1 MRFDIKKSFWLKE
14 IVLEY
19 KKIGCSAYNRRM
31 IFFKNGA
38 SGRTRTACLLLR
50 RKSLYPDE
58 LRLHCDFY
66 KIKSGK
72 LQDIFIGATSQ
83 IITLITKNIGAL
95 FVFATQKRRDDFAK
109 HYVCA
114 SFSSFVR
121 LRLPAYFRLPL
132 IRRQTHSCAFS
143 PRRNT
148 PTKKTSTKEVSFI
161 GAPGGTRT
169 HNLLIRSQMLY
180 PIKLRAHRF

>member
-72 LQDIFIGATSQ
+72 LQVIFIGATSQ

-95 FVFATQKRRDDFAK
+95 FIFAMSSVLLRKFRDTIAQQLRFGHVSTKFAFATA
-109 HYVCA
+109 
-114 SFSSFVR
+114 
-121 LRLPAYFRLPL
+121 L
-132 IRRQTHSCAFS
+132 
-143 PRRNT
+143 
-148 PTKKTSTKEVSFI
+148 
-161 GAPGGTRT
+161 
-169 HNLLIRSQMLY
+169 
-180 PIKLRAHRF
+180 AH